1 MRGGRAESDRIRHSI
16 QMWMG
21 NWHLL
26 GSLARDV
33 FSRAKSRTLSAGLH
47 TTMRAWASPRAPSRP
62 SSGRAWYARH
72 VRSTVSRT
80 PVRARASSES
90 SPSSRSSSN
99 ANVDAPT
106 TFEAYCLESLG
117 MTDAD
122 VAKILAHT
130 PKLKGYDVSSVVH
143 PKVAFLRDELGAPA
157 DKLRAAIKREPRLL
171 VVGLPSLVV
180 TAEYFRDEIG
190 VPKNKLGAMLCK
202 QPSLAWASVP
212 EKLRPVV
219 AFLGDELGMSPAAVA
234 DVASRHPSVLQ
245 MSVHDT
251 LRAKARFYADAFCL
265 TDAQTCAMLAKH
277 PKLLCLSVDA
287 AVRPKLAYLATT
299 LGLGRGGA
307 TRLAASAPA
316 ILSLSLERNIVP
328 TVQFLAEEL
337 ELGVEGAARCVAQRP
352 MILAYSVE
360 RKLRPTVEY
369 LTAEFFPRCDVKTA
383 VSLSSYSLRSRI
395 VPRVRVLRKRG
406 LMAAAVSGEGAEGGA
421 NFSPAYVVCMRDDK
435 FRQLAGI
442 DADAY
447 REEVR
452 AAEEEKIPTLGP
464 LTDGRRRDGEG
475 TGAR

>member
-1 MRGGRAESDRIRHSI
+1 
-16 QMWMG
+16 
-21 NWHLL
+21 
-26 GSLARDV
+26 
-33 FSRAKSRTLSAGLH
+33 
-47 TTMRAWASPRAPSRP
+47 
-62 SSGRAWYARH
+62 
-72 VRSTVSRT
+72 
-80 PVRARASSES
+80 
-90 SPSSRSSSN
+90 
-99 ANVDAPT
+99 
-106 TFEAYCLESLG
+106 

-251 LRAKARFYADAFCL
+251 LRAKARFYADAFRL

-337 ELGVEGAARCVAQRP
+337 ELGVEGGAVRGAETDDFGVQRR
-352 MILAYSVE
+352 E
-360 RKLRPTVEY
+360 K
-369 LTAEFFPRCDVKTA
+369 TAPHGGVSHRRVFPRCDVKTA

>member
-1 MRGGRAESDRIRHSI
+1 
-16 QMWMG
+16 
-21 NWHLL
+21 
-26 GSLARDV
+26 
-33 FSRAKSRTLSAGLH
+33 
-47 TTMRAWASPRAPSRP
+47 
-62 SSGRAWYARH
+62 
-72 VRSTVSRT
+72 
-80 PVRARASSES
+80 
-90 SPSSRSSSN
+90 
-99 ANVDAPT
+99 
-106 TFEAYCLESLG
+106 

-143 PKVAFLRDELGAPA
+143 PRWPSSATSWAPPRT
-157 DKLRAAIKREPRLL
+157 KLRAAIKREPRLL

-251 LRAKARFYADAFCL
+251 LRAKARFYADAFRL

-360 RKLRPTVEY
+360 RENCAPRWSISPPSFSAMRRGRRRCRCRATPSGLASFPACACCANEGSWP
-369 LTAEFFPRCDVKTA
+369 PRCRVK
-383 VSLSSYSLRSRI
+383 
-395 VPRVRVLRKRG
+395 VPRGVPT
-406 LMAAAVSGEGAEGGA
+406 
-421 NFSPAYVVCMRDDK
+421 FSPAYVVCMRDDK

-452 AAEEEKIPTLGP
+452 RGGGEDPHART
-464 LTDGRRRDGEG
+464 TDGRTKERRGG
-475 TGAR
+475 NRRQVVISKARAHLPFASATESVQPRASSRNPPLHVSTREIHQAARSARRVVASNTATSGSSSRRRPH